1 MSTIIE
7 IDTRDA
13 IESILALEKR
23 VESYNQLTKQLEAE
37 NKTIVKTMQ
46 ELANAGNAN
55 SEQYRQNN
63 EQLVKN
69 RKLLIETKS
78 EKEVLTDAIKNQNK
92 QLESAYRLQT
102 QESKSLNE
110 MRKQLVDLRVIYD
123 NLGEQ
128 ESDYAKSVLAN
139 INEMN
144 EAVKAQEEQQGIYT
158 RNVGDYY
165 RNASKSATTAAT
177 AFRGAGN
184 VATATNST
192 LRAMGVESK
201 VVTSGVEGLT
211 IAQTTLTGASR
222 LLNTVA
228 EAGGIQAAVNHAM
241 DVLRTK
247 QQARLTAATA
257 AQTAAQNAN
266 TIATKAAAVVTM
278 LWNKAL
284 SVNPV
289 FLIATGVAVLATG
302 IALLVKKLSDDEK
315 AQKKVNQAF
324 TDFENISEKR
334 KATDKALAMGAE
346 ELAQKTQAATD
357 AELNSAKLRGASARE
372 LQKIQEKANIETI
385 KQNQVLAQKNLESA
399 KTEYNAKL
407 KIIQT
412 LTRLQD
418 DLSKEQKEQ
427 LKDLKKEVK
436 DLGDEIP
443 NLELSVDSFPQAL
456 KNAETEA
463 LLNSREY
470 AKERARIA
478 KEVEKVIEDTAVNA
492 IENSQKKAI
501 EIRKLSAQREIS
513 DIKANAEYSAS
524 QKAKLVKASEARLA
538 QDLANINQTNAQA
551 EFQRQAKA
559 IEDNLRLKIDGQK
572 KLNQDAEKIETEAEN
587 TRYANLL
594 KANELRKKE
603 EQYSALELEN
613 LETEHQAKLTEIS
626 TKAEKDRRNIE
637 RLAVENEYFE
647 KETKLMEAMA
657 SESEISKLHLK
668 QLNDEKNSLRREDFA
683 NEESYKRAILEVDR
697 KIFDEQQNLL
707 TTQESE
713 REASMSAY
721 ADTFG
726 ALSDLT
732 SELGGEMSAF
742 GAFSKGL
749 AMVEIMTNSA
759 KAISGAI
766 SGAMTL
772 PYPANLAA
780 VATGIAAVASGIASA
795 KKALASAGNVPKY
808 EHGGFVGG
816 NIKSGDKI
824 PIMANS
830 GELILN
836 TEQQKIFEQIGNQ
849 NTAIDYELMYSTFS
863 RAIGEMKQPTMVY
876 SEFVDFQKNL
886 AIFDENARVK
896 G

>member
-123 NLGEQ
+123 NLEDQ

-144 EAVKAQEEQQGIYT
+144 KAVTAQEEQQGIYT

-192 LRAMGVESK
+192 LRIMGVESK

-222 LLNTVA
+222 LLNSVA

-247 QQARLTAATA
+247 QQERLAAATA
-257 AQTAAQNAN
+257 AQTAVQNAS
-266 TIATKAAAVVTM
+266 TLSTKAAAVATY
-278 LWNKAL
+278 LWNAAL
-284 SVNPV
+284 AANPIL
-289 FLIATGVAVLATG
+289 LIVMGVAALATG
-302 IALLVKKLSDDEK
+302 IGFLVKKLSDDKK
-315 AQKKVNQAF
+315 AQDEINKSMKDYEKIGEERQE
-324 TDFENISEKR
+324 TDKRIATNSEKV
-334 KATDKALAMGAE
+334 
-346 ELAQKTQAATD
+346 AQKLSDLTD
-357 AELNSAKLRGASARE
+357 DELNNAKLKGASARE
-372 LQKIQEKANIETI
+372 LQQIQERANIEKLKNEQNTA
-385 KQNQVLAQKNLESA
+385 KQMLASA
-399 KTEYNAKL
+399 KLE
-407 KIIQT
+407 
-412 LTRLQD
+412 LTQKAAVVSSLEKMGKK
-418 DLSKEQKEQ
+418 LSKEQKQQ
-427 LKDLKKEVK
+427 LEDYKKGIKDLK
-436 DLGDEIP
+436 GEIP
-443 NLELSVDSFPQAL
+443 NLELAVNAFPQAL
-456 KNAETEA
+456 ENAETEA

-470 AKERARIA
+470 AKERAKIA
-478 KEVEKVIEDTAVNA
+478 KDVEKVMEDTAVNA
-492 IENSQKKAI
+492 IENSQKKAT
-501 EIRKLSAQREIS
+501 EMRKLSAQREIS

-524 QKAKLVKASEARLA
+524 QKSKLIKASEARLA

-551 EFQRQAKA
+551 EFQRTAKA
-559 IEDNLRLKIDGQK
+559 IEDKMRLEVDEQK
-572 KLNQDAEKIETEAEN
+572 KMNKSAEGLEIESEN

-613 LETEHQAKLTEIS
+613 IEKEHQNNLTGISVKAKN
-626 TKAEKDRRNIE
+626 DRRNIE

-647 KETKLMEAMA
+647 KETKLMEAFA
-657 SESEISKLHLK
+657 SESELSRLHIK
-668 QLNDEKNSLRREDFA
+668 QLNDEKNSLRQEDFA
-683 NEESYKRAILEVDR
+683 NEESYKRAVLEVDR
-697 KIFDEQQNLL
+697 KIFEEQQNLL
-707 TTQESE
+707 KTQESE
-713 REASMSAY
+713 RVAAMSAY
-721 ADTFG
+721 ADVFG
-726 ALSDLT
+726 ALSNLT
-732 SELGGEMSAF
+732 SEFGGEMSAF
-742 GAFSKGL
+742 GTFSKGM
-749 AMVEIMTNSA
+749 AMMEIMINSA
-759 KAISGAI
+759 KAISGAV

-772 PYPANLAA
+772 PYPANLVA
-780 VATGIAAVASGIASA
+780 VATGITAVTSGIASA
-795 KKALASAGNVPKY
+795 KKVLASVVNVPKY
-808 EHGGFVGG
+808 AHGGFVGG

-836 TEQQKIFEQIGNQ
+836 TEQQRIFEQIGNQ
-849 NTAIDYELMYSTFS
+849 NTSIDYELMYSSFS

-876 SEFVDFQKNL
+876 SEFVEFQKNL
-886 AIFDENARVK
+886 AIFDENAK
-896 G
+896 IK

>member
-46 ELANAGNAN
+46 ELANAGDAN

-123 NLGEQ
+123 NLSEQ

-192 LRAMGVESK
+192 LRIMGVESK

-228 EAGGIQAAVNHAM
+228 EAGGVQAAINNAL
-241 DVLRTK
+241 DVMRTK
-247 QQARLTAATA
+247 QQERLAAATA
-257 AQTAAQNAN
+257 AQTAVQNAS
-266 TIATKAAAVVTM
+266 TLSTKAAAVATY
-278 LWNKAL
+278 LWNAAL
-284 SVNPV
+284 AANPI
-289 FLIATGVAVLATG
+289 FLIVMGVAALATG
-302 IALLVKKLSDDEK
+302 IGFLVKKLSDNKK
-315 AQKKVNQAF
+315 AQDEINKSMKDYEKIGEERQE
-324 TDFENISEKR
+324 TDKRIATNSEKV
-334 KATDKALAMGAE
+334 
-346 ELAQKTQAATD
+346 AQKLSNLTD
-357 AELNSAKLRGASARE
+357 DELNNAKLKGASARE
-372 LQKIQEKANIETI
+372 LQQIQEKANIEKLKNEQKT
-385 KQNQVLAQKNLESA
+385 AQQMAASA
-399 KTEYNAKL
+399 KFELSQKKAVVSSLEKMG
-407 KIIQT
+407 KK
-412 LTRLQD
+412 
-418 DLSKEQKEQ
+418 LSKEQKQQ
-427 LKDLKKEVK
+427 LEDYKKDIKDLA
-436 DLGDEIP
+436 GEIP
-443 NLELSVDSFPQAL
+443 KLELAVDSFPQAIE
-456 KNAETEA
+456 NAETEA

-470 AKERARIA
+470 AKERAKIA
-478 KEVEKVIEDTAVNA
+478 KDVEKVMEDTAVNA
-492 IENSQKKAI
+492 IENSQKKAT

-524 QKAKLVKASEARLA
+524 QKSKLIKASEARLA

-551 EFQRQAKA
+551 EFQRTAKA
-559 IEDNLRLKIDGQK
+559 IEDKMRLEVDEQK
-572 KLNQDAEKIETEAEN
+572 KMNKSAEGLEIESEN

-603 EQYSALELEN
+603 EQYTALELEN
-613 LETEHQAKLTEIS
+613 LEKEHQNNLTGIS
-626 TKAEKDRRNIE
+626 VKAEKDRRNIE

-647 KETKLMEAMA
+647 KETKLMEAFA
-657 SESEISKLHLK
+657 SESELSKLHIK
-668 QLNDEKNSLRREDFA
+668 QLNDEKNSLRQEDFA
-683 NEESYKRAILEVDR
+683 NEESYKRAVLEVDR
-697 KIFDEQQNLL
+697 KTFEEQQNLL
-707 TTQESE
+707 KTQESE
-713 REASMSAY
+713 RVASMSAY
-721 ADTFG
+721 ADVFG
-726 ALSDLT
+726 ALSNLT

-742 GAFSKGL
+742 GTFSKGL
-749 AMVEIMTNSA
+749 AMMEIMINSA
-759 KAISGAI
+759 KAISGAV

-780 VATGIAAVASGIASA
+780 VATGITAVTSGIASA
-795 KKALASAGNVPKY
+795 KKVLSSAGNVPKY
-808 EHGGFVGG
+808 AHGGFVGG

-849 NTAIDYELMYSTFS
+849 NTSIDYELMYSSFS

-876 SEFVDFQKNL
+876 SEFVEFQKNL
-886 AIFDENARVK
+886 AIFDENAK
-896 G
+896 IK

>member
-7 IDTRDA
+7 IDTHDA

-23 VESYNQLTKQLEAE
+23 VESYNQLTKQLETE

-123 NLGEQ
+123 NLSEQ

-165 RNASKSATTAAT
+165 RNASNSATTAAT

-192 LRAMGVESK
+192 LRIMGVESK
-201 VVTSGVEGLT
+201 VVTSGVDGLT

-228 EAGGIQAAVNHAM
+228 EAGGVQAAINNAL
-241 DVLRTK
+241 DVMRTK
-247 QQARLTAATA
+247 QQERLAAATA
-257 AQTAAQNAN
+257 AQTAVQNAS
-266 TIATKAAAVVTM
+266 TLSTKAAAVATY
-278 LWNKAL
+278 LWNAAL
-284 SVNPV
+284 AVNPI
-289 FLIATGVAVLATG
+289 FLIVMGVAALATG
-302 IALLVKKLSDDEK
+302 IGFLVKKLSDDKK
-315 AQKKVNQAF
+315 AQDEINKSMKDYEKIGEERKE
-324 TDFENISEKR
+324 TDKRIATNSEKV
-334 KATDKALAMGAE
+334 
-346 ELAQKTQAATD
+346 AQKLSNLTD
-357 AELNSAKLRGASARE
+357 DELNNAKLKGASARE
-372 LQKIQEKANIETI
+372 LQQIQEKANIEKLKNEQKT
-385 KQNQVLAQKNLESA
+385 AQQMAVSA
-399 KTEYNAKL
+399 KFELSQKTAVVSALEKMG
-407 KIIQT
+407 KK
-412 LTRLQD
+412 
-418 DLSKEQKEQ
+418 LSKEQKQQ
-427 LKDLKKEVK
+427 LEDYKKDIKDLAGEVPK
-436 DLGDEIP
+436 
-443 NLELSVDSFPQAL
+443 LELAVSAFPQAL
-456 KNAETEA
+456 ENAETES

-470 AKERARIA
+470 AKERAKIA
-478 KEVEKVIEDTAVNA
+478 KDVEKVVEDTAVNA
-492 IENSQKKAI
+492 IENSQKKAT

-524 QKAKLVKASEARLA
+524 QKSKLIKASEARLA
-538 QDLANINQTNAQA
+538 QDLANINQTNAQS
-551 EFQRQAKA
+551 EFQRLAKA
-559 IEDNLRLKIDGQK
+559 EEEKLKLKIESEKSVNKNVEKLDIDAENLRYD
-572 KLNQDAEKIETEAEN
+572 
-587 TRYANLL
+587 NLL
-594 KANELRKKE
+594 KANGLRKKE
-603 EQYSALELEN
+603 EQYTALELEN
-613 LETEHQAKLTEIS
+613 IEKEHQNNLTGISVKAK
-626 TKAEKDRRNIE
+626 KDRRNIE

-647 KETKLMEAMA
+647 KETKLMEAFA
-657 SESEISKLHLK
+657 SESELSRLHIK
-668 QLNDEKNSLRREDFA
+668 QLNDEKNSLRQEDFA
-683 NEESYKRAILEVDR
+683 NEESYKRAVLEVDR
-697 KIFDEQQNLL
+697 KIFEEQQNLL
-707 TTQESE
+707 KTQESE
-713 REASMSAY
+713 RVAAMSAY
-721 ADTFG
+721 ADVFG
-726 ALSDLT
+726 ALSNLT
-732 SELGGEMSAF
+732 SEFGGEMSAF
-742 GAFSKGL
+742 GTFSKGL
-749 AMVEIMTNSA
+749 AMMEIMINSA
-759 KAISGAI
+759 KAISGAV

-780 VATGIAAVASGIASA
+780 VATGIAAVTTSIASA
-795 KKALASAGNVPKY
+795 KKVLSSVGNVPKY
-808 EHGGFVGG
+808 AHGGFVGG

-836 TEQQKIFEQIGNQ
+836 TEQQRIFEQIGNQ
-849 NTAIDYELMYSTFS
+849 NTSIDYELMYSSFS

-876 SEFVDFQKNL
+876 SEFVEFQKNL
-886 AIFDENARVK
+886 AIFDENAK
-896 G
+896 IK

>member
-7 IDTRDA
+7 IDTHDA

-23 VESYNQLTKQLEAE
+23 VESYNQLTKQLETE

-123 NLGEQ
+123 NLSEQ

-165 RNASKSATTAAT
+165 RNASNSATTAAT

-192 LRAMGVESK
+192 LRIMGVESK
-201 VVTSGVEGLT
+201 VVTSGVDGLT

-228 EAGGIQAAVNHAM
+228 EAGGVQAAINNAL
-241 DVLRTK
+241 DVMRTK
-247 QQARLTAATA
+247 QQERLAAATA
-257 AQTAAQNAN
+257 AQTAVQNAS
-266 TIATKAAAVVTM
+266 TLSTKAAAVATY
-278 LWNKAL
+278 LWNAAL
-284 SVNPV
+284 AVNPI
-289 FLIATGVAVLATG
+289 FLIVMGVAALATG
-302 IALLVKKLSDDEK
+302 IGFLVKKLSDDKK
-315 AQKKVNQAF
+315 AQDEINKSMKDYEKIGEERKE
-324 TDFENISEKR
+324 TDKRIATNSEKV
-334 KATDKALAMGAE
+334 
-346 ELAQKTQAATD
+346 AQKLSNLTD
-357 AELNSAKLRGASARE
+357 DELNNAKLKGASARE
-372 LQKIQEKANIETI
+372 LQQIQEKANIEKLKNEQKT
-385 KQNQVLAQKNLESA
+385 AQQMAVSA
-399 KTEYNAKL
+399 KFELSQKTAVVSALEKMG
-407 KIIQT
+407 KK
-412 LTRLQD
+412 
-418 DLSKEQKEQ
+418 LSKEQKQQ
-427 LKDLKKEVK
+427 LEDYKKDIKDLAGEVPK
-436 DLGDEIP
+436 
-443 NLELSVDSFPQAL
+443 LELAVSAFPQAL
-456 KNAETEA
+456 ENAETES

-470 AKERARIA
+470 AKERAKIA
-478 KEVEKVIEDTAVNA
+478 KDVEKVVEDTAVNA
-492 IENSQKKAI
+492 IENSQKKAT

-524 QKAKLVKASEARLA
+524 QKSKLIKASEARLA
-538 QDLANINQTNAQA
+538 QDLANINQTNAQS
-551 EFQRQAKA
+551 EFQRLAKA
-559 IEDNLRLKIDGQK
+559 EEEKLKLKIESEKSVNKNVEKLDIDAENLRYD
-572 KLNQDAEKIETEAEN
+572 
-587 TRYANLL
+587 NLL
-594 KANELRKKE
+594 KANGLRKKE
-603 EQYSALELEN
+603 EQYTALELEN
-613 LETEHQAKLTEIS
+613 IEKEHQNNLTGIS
-626 TKAEKDRRNIE
+626 VKAEKDRRNIE

-647 KETKLMEAMA
+647 KETKLMEAFA
-657 SESEISKLHLK
+657 SESELSRLHIK
-668 QLNDEKNSLRREDFA
+668 QLNDEKNSLRQEDFA
-683 NEESYKRAILEVDR
+683 NEESYKRAVLEVDR
-697 KIFDEQQNLL
+697 KIFEEQQNLL
-707 TTQESE
+707 KTQESE
-713 REASMSAY
+713 RVAAMSAY
-721 ADTFG
+721 ADVFG
-726 ALSDLT
+726 ALSNLT
-732 SELGGEMSAF
+732 SEFGGEMSAF
-742 GAFSKGL
+742 GTFSKGL
-749 AMVEIMTNSA
+749 AMMEIMINSA
-759 KAISGAI
+759 KAISGAV

-780 VATGIAAVASGIASA
+780 VATGIAAVTTSIASA
-795 KKALASAGNVPKY
+795 KKVLSSVGNVPKY
-808 EHGGFVGG
+808 AHGGFVGG

-836 TEQQKIFEQIGNQ
+836 TEQQRIFEQIGNQ
-849 NTAIDYELMYSTFS
+849 NTSIDYELMYSSFS

-876 SEFVDFQKNL
+876 SEFVEFQKNL
-886 AIFDENARVK
+886 AIFDENAK
-896 G
+896 IK

>member
-110 MRKQLVDLRVIYD
+110 MRKHLIDLRVIYD
-123 NLGEQ
+123 NLEDQ
-128 ESDYAKSVLAN
+128 ESEYAKSVLAD
-139 INEMN
+139 INETN

-165 RNASKSATTAAT
+165 RNASESATTAAT

-222 LLNTVA
+222 LLNAVA
-228 EAGGIQAAVNHAM
+228 KAGGIQAAINNAL
-241 DVLRTK
+241 DVMRTK
-247 QQARLTAATA
+247 QQERLAAATA
-257 AQTAAQNAN
+257 AQTAVQNAS
-266 TIATKAAAVVTM
+266 TLSTKAAAVATY
-278 LWNKAL
+278 LWNAAL
-284 SVNPV
+284 AANPIL
-289 FLIATGVAVLATG
+289 LIATGVAALATG
-302 IALLVKKLSDDEK
+302 IGFLVKKLSDDKK
-315 AQKKVNQAF
+315 AQDEINKSMKDYDKIGEERQE
-324 TDFENISEKR
+324 TDKRIATNSEKV
-334 KATDKALAMGAE
+334 
-346 ELAQKTQAATD
+346 AQKLSNLTD
-357 AELNSAKLRGASARE
+357 DELNNAKLKGASARE
-372 LQKIQEKANIETI
+372 LQQIQEKANIE
-385 KQNQVLAQKNLESA
+385 
-399 KTEYNAKL
+399 KL
-407 KIIQT
+407 KNEQKT
-412 LTRLQD
+412 AQQMVVSANFELSQKKAVVSSLEKMGKK
-418 DLSKEQKEQ
+418 LSKEQKQQ
-427 LKDLKKEVK
+427 LEDYKKGIKDLE
-436 DLGDEIP
+436 GEIP
-443 NLELSVDSFPQAL
+443 NLKLAVDSFPQAL
-456 KNAETEA
+456 ENAETEA
-463 LLNSREY
+463 TLNAREY
-470 AKERARIA
+470 AKERAKIA
-478 KEVEKVIEDTAVNA
+478 KEVGKVIEDTAVAA
-492 IENSQKKAI
+492 IEDSQKKAI
-501 EIRKLSAQREIS
+501 AARKIAAQREIK
-513 DIKANAEYSAS
+513 DIKSNEEYTAA
-524 QKAKLVKASEARLA
+524 QKSKLIKASEQRLA
-538 QDLANINQTNAQA
+538 QDLDALKSQNARD
-551 EFQRQAKA
+551 EFNRQAKA
-559 IEDNLRLKIDGQK
+559 IEDSIKLEIDK
-572 KLNQDAEKIETEAEN
+572 KKALNQDVEKLEIDSEN

-594 KANELRKKE
+594 DANKLRKKE
-603 EQYSALELEN
+603 EQYTALELEN
-613 LETEHQAKLTEIS
+613 LETEHQGKITGIQKKAKE
-626 TKAEKDRRNIE
+626 DRRNIE

-657 SESEISKLHLK
+657 SESELSKLHLK
-668 QLNDEKNSLRREDFA
+668 QLNDDKNSLRREDFA

-707 TTQESE
+707 KTQASE
-713 REASMSAY
+713 REAYMTAY

-749 AMVEIMTNSA
+749 AMMEIMINSA
-759 KAISGAI
+759 KAISGAV

-780 VATGIAAVASGIASA
+780 VATGIAAVTTGIASA
-795 KKALASAGNVPKY
+795 KKVLSSAGNVPKY
-808 EHGGFVGG
+808 AHGGFVGG

-849 NTAIDYELMYSTFS
+849 NTSIDYELMYSSFS

-876 SEFVDFQKNL
+876 SEFVEFQKNL
-886 AIFDENARVK
+886 AIFDENAK
-896 G
+896 IK

>member
-23 VESYNQLTKQLEAE
+23 VESYNQLTKQLETE

-123 NLGEQ
+123 NLSEQ

-192 LRAMGVESK
+192 LRTMGVESK

-228 EAGGIQAAVNHAM
+228 EAGGVQAAINNAL
-241 DVLRTK
+241 DVMRTK
-247 QQARLTAATA
+247 QQERLAAATA
-257 AQTAAQNAN
+257 AQTAVQNAS
-266 TIATKAAAVVTM
+266 TLSTKAAAVATY
-278 LWNKAL
+278 LWNAAL
-284 SVNPV
+284 AANPIL
-289 FLIATGVAVLATG
+289 LIVMGVAALATG
-302 IALLVKKLSDDEK
+302 IGFLVKKLSDDKK
-315 AQKKVNQAF
+315 AQDEINKSMKDYEKIGEERQE
-324 TDFENISEKR
+324 TDKRIATNSEKV
-334 KATDKALAMGAE
+334 
-346 ELAQKTQAATD
+346 AQKLSDLTD
-357 AELNSAKLRGASARE
+357 DELNNAKLKGASARE
-372 LQKIQEKANIETI
+372 LQQIQEKANIE
-385 KQNQVLAQKNLESA
+385 
-399 KTEYNAKL
+399 KL
-407 KIIQT
+407 KNEQKT
-412 LTRLQD
+412 AQQMAVSANFELSQKKAVVSSLEKMGKK
-418 DLSKEQKEQ
+418 LSKEQKQQ
-427 LKDLKKEVK
+427 LEDYKKGIKDLA
-436 DLGDEIP
+436 GEIP
-443 NLELSVDSFPQAL
+443 KLELAVDSFPQAIE
-456 KNAETEA
+456 NAETES

-470 AKERARIA
+470 AKERAKIA
-478 KEVEKVIEDTAVNA
+478 KDVEKVMEDTAVNA
-492 IENSQKKAI
+492 IENSQKKAT

-524 QKAKLVKASEARLA
+524 QKSKLIKASEARLA

-551 EFQRQAKA
+551 EFQRTAKA
-559 IEDNLRLKIDGQK
+559 IEDKMRLEVDEQK
-572 KLNQDAEKIETEAEN
+572 KMNKSAEGLEIESEN

-613 LETEHQAKLTEIS
+613 IEKEHQNNLTGIS
-626 TKAEKDRRNIE
+626 VKAEKDRRNIE

-647 KETKLMEAMA
+647 KETKLMEAFA
-657 SESEISKLHLK
+657 SESELSKLHIK
-668 QLNDEKNSLRREDFA
+668 QLDDEKNSLRQEDFA
-683 NEESYKRAILEVDR
+683 NEESYKRAVLEVDR
-697 KIFDEQQNLL
+697 KIFEEQQNLL
-707 TTQESE
+707 KTQESE
-713 REASMSAY
+713 RVASMSAY
-721 ADTFG
+721 ADVFG

-742 GAFSKGL
+742 GTFSKGL
-749 AMVEIMTNSA
+749 AMMEIMINSA
-759 KAISGAI
+759 KAISGAV

-772 PYPANLAA
+772 PYPANLVA
-780 VATGIAAVASGIASA
+780 VATGITAVTSGIASA
-795 KKALASAGNVPKY
+795 KKVLASVGNVPKY
-808 EHGGFVGG
+808 AHGGFVGG

-849 NTAIDYELMYSTFS
+849 NTSIDYELMYSSFS

-876 SEFVDFQKNL
+876 SEFVEFQKNL
-886 AIFDENARVK
+886 AIFDENTK
-896 G
+896 IK